1 MGDSYGMSPWCYTQH
16 FLSRT
21 RPHPWSGDAGS
32 SSSAGTGGVG
42 FRDAGSES
50 PSSPAG
56 SEDGECGEE
65 VIVRRYTDVALCIL
79 IKNKFF
85 PGISSGVLSKG
96 CMALAQAINVSLDT
110 GRKSKEYV
118 RAWSLAKSSLGPC
131 AQDVMRAVV
140 CDSEISLMVRAVMI
154 E

>member
-1 MGDSYGMSPWCYTQH
+1 MSPWCYRKH
-16 FLSRT
+16 FLSET
-21 RPHPWSGDAGS
+21 RPWFGDAGS
-32 SSSAGTGGVG
+32 SSSAGTGGFG

-56 SEDGECGEE
+56 SEECGEE

-96 CMALAQAINVSLDT
+96 CMALAQAINTSLDT